1 MHAPKRPYSSEA
13 GPSRRVVSRTGS
25 PASRPPTSRP
35 PSSSRQPTP
44 TDSLAGHGQRSV
56 RRYDSNRSTTSS
68 PSSVTLRGDLPAQH
82 GVLSGRVH
90 LPGREQSV
98 AATTEPPSDDFGGD
112 DDDTA
117 QEVVMAVNV
126 TERGSVGCAYYVA
139 REHKLYFMEDAQL
152 GGADI
157 VDLR

>member
-1 MHAPKRPYSSEA
+1 M
-13 GPSRRVVSRTGS
+13 PS
-25 PASRPPTSRP
+25 
-35 PSSSRQPTP
+35 
-44 TDSLAGHGQRSV
+44 
-56 RRYDSNRSTTSS
+56 
-68 PSSVTLRGDLPAQH
+68 
-82 GVLSGRVH
+82 
-90 LPGREQSV
+90 
-98 AATTEPPSDDFGGD
+98 TEPPSDGFAG

-157 VDLR
+157 VDLRESIDKPA